1 MRVSNAR
8 TRTGRR
14 PGATRTRA
22 RLLEAARAQFGS
34 RGFDRTSLRA
44 IAGEAGVDQALII
57 HFFGSKLGL
66 FVEAVELPIDP
77 EVGIRHITDGP
88 MAEIGERVANFVIG
102 ALEDQSARSVVTALV
117 RAATSEPEAAR
128 LVRERLTHELWGP
141 LARELRLDKAE
152 LRVAL
157 VGSQILGLVVA
168 RYVVKVEPL
177 GSLEPHRVASFIAPA
192 LQRYLGEPL

>member
-1 MRVSNAR
+1 MSNAG

-14 PGATRTRA
+14 PGATRTRT
-22 RLLEAARAQFGS
+22 RILEAARAQFGS
-34 RGFDRTSLRA
+34 RGYDRTSLRA

-66 FVEAVELPIDP
+66 FVETVELPIDP
-77 EVGIRHITDGP
+77 QIGIRHITGGP
-88 MAEIGERVANFVIG
+88 EAEIGERVANFVIA
-102 ALEDQSARSVVTALV
+102 ALEDERARSVVTALV

-141 LARELRLDKAE
+141 LARELRLDNAE

-157 VGSQILGLVVA
+157 VGSQVLGLVVA

-177 GSLEPHRVASFIAPA
+177 GSLAPNHVVSLIAPV
-192 LQRYLGEPL
+192 LQRYLVEPL